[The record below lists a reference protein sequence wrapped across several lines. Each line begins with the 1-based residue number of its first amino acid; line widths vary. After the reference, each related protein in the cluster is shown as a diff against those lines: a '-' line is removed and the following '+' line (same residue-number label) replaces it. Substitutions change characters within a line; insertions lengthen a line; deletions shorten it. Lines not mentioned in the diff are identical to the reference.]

1 MYAYL
6 RERTGT
12 LAPLVGFVP
21 LGMSDPPVAVV
32 NGESMFVDGDMVT
45 ADYFPVVG
53 GLVLLVACANVA
65 TLLRARAT
73 ARQKQMGVGLA
84 MGATRAGILALVLRR
99 GAWLVVIGVVAGAA
113 AAHPGTRLVR
123 HLLFDKVPLDPAAYT
138 GAVLTL
144 GAVAA
149 TECLVPALRAKR
161 LDPAAV
167 LRGE

>member
-53 GLVLLVACANVA
+53 ACANVA

-84 MGATRAGILALVLRR
+84 VGATRAGILALVLRR

-113 AAHPGTRLVR
+113 AAYPGTRLVR